1 MKILVS
7 ACLLGVCCRYDGQAK
22 PHEGA
27 LSLLGRHTLIPV
39 CPEIYGGLAPPRP
52 AAERVGERV
61 LTAQGGDVTAQYRRG
76 AEETLRLGRLYGC
89 EAALLKERSPS
100 CGSGVIHNGRF
111 DGGLT
116 PGDGVTAALLRAN
129 GIAVYGES
137 EWQKLL

>member
-22 PHEGA
+22 PHEGV

-39 CPEIYGGLAPPRP
+39 CPEIYGGLATPRP
-52 AAERVGERV
+52 AAERVGKRV

-111 DGGLT
+111 DSGLT

>member
-39 CPEIYGGLAPPRP
+39 CPEIYGGLATPRP

-61 LTAQGGDVTAQYRRG
+61 LTAQGGDVTAQYRRVPRRRCG
-76 AEETLRLGRLYGC
+76 LGGC
-89 EAALLKERSPS
+89 
-100 CGSGVIHNGRF
+100 
-111 DGGLT
+111 
-116 PGDGVTAALLRAN
+116 TAARLPF
-129 GIAVYGES
+129 
-137 EWQKLL
+137 

>member
-22 PHEGA
+22 PHEGV

-39 CPEIYGGLAPPRP
+39 CPEIYGGLATPRP
-52 AAERVGERV
+52 AAERVGKRV

-129 GIAVYGES
+129 GIPVYGES

>member
-22 PHEGA
+22 PHEGV

-39 CPEIYGGLAPPRP
+39 CPEIYGGLATPRP
-52 AAERVGERV
+52 AAERVGKRV

-76 AEETLRLGRLYGC
+76 AEETMRLGRLYGC